1 LIQQIFQPLKKRKW
15 VVNLSPLQ
23 LQQKADD
30 PWTSANA
37 DFVNTISSSNLW
49 DAADID
55 SFEAMMETPA
65 SDEKYDA
72 DISMSEGI
80 FDNSFI
86 STTTAPSPSPAMR
99 SSILVGTKTAIALD
113 AIQQT

>member
-1 LIQQIFQPLKKRKW
+1 
-15 VVNLSPLQ
+15 VNLSPLQ

-80 FDNSFI
+80 FDNSEDNSFI

-99 SSILVGTKTAIALD
+99 SSNLVGTKTAIALD